1 MIWVFFIKKMKIRK
15 AKIKDL
21 KDIVELSYK
30 SVIYHKKLNP
40 YYDTSKDVK
49 EVLTKSLKKN
59 IYSSNSCI
67 FIAEENNKIIGY
79 LLVFKVDR
87 PEMFKIKRAG
97 LIADVFI
104 EDGYRRTGIG
114 NKLIKECFKWL
125 KEGRINFVEINVE
138 VSNKQAI
145 NFWNKEGFKDVS
157 IERYK
162 KI

>member
-1 MIWVFFIKKMKIRK
+1 MLNITK

-21 KDIVELSYK
+21 KDVVELSHK
-30 SVIYHKKLNP
+30 SAMYHKKLTP

-67 FIAEENNKIIGY
+67 FIAEENSKIIGY
-79 LLVFKVDR
+79 LLVFKINR
-87 PEMFKIKRAG
+87 AEMFKVKKVG

-104 EDGYRRTGIG
+104 EERYRRMGVG
-114 NKLIKECFKWL
+114 KKLIKECFRWL
-125 KEGRINFVEINVE
+125 KDGGINFVEINVE
-138 VSNKQAI
+138 ASNKQAM
-145 NFWNKEGFKDVS
+145 NFWDKEGFKDVS

>member
-1 MIWVFFIKKMKIRK
+1 MNIAR

-21 KDIVELSYK
+21 KDVVELSYK
-30 SVIYHKKLNP
+30 SAMYHKKLTP

-79 LLVFKVDR
+79 LLAFKVNR
-87 PEMFKIKRAG
+87 LEMFKVKKAG

-104 EDGYRRTGIG
+104 KEDYRRKGIG
-114 NKLIKECFKWL
+114 DKLIKECFDWFRGDK
-125 KEGRINFVEINVE
+125 ISFAEINVE

-145 NFWNKEGFKDVS
+145 NFWNKKGFKDVS

-162 KI
+162 RI